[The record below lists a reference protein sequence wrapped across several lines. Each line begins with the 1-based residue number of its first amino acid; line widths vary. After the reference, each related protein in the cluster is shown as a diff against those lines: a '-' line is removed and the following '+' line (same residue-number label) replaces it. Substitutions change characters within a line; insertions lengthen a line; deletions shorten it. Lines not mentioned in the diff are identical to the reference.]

1 LDIVDFTRSPKRSQM
16 GSIDEVKMQNHNQ
29 NEIAHFTLPK
39 VGEHENDIQDAFYY
53 SSDRSIVAIA
63 DGASTSLW
71 PREWANL
78 LVEHFCDHNQDS
90 IAKISEGW
98 EEWLRPLQEEWRQH
112 SLKIKKDSTIPWYA
126 QGSREKDHGS
136 ATFVGLKFRPPN
148 QAGERIWEALAV
160 GDSCL
165 FQIKANSNELVTF
178 PLKKS
183 EQFTTV
189 TNCFHSLPEY
199 KSYPPVFTD
208 GLYEEGDIF
217 FLATDALA
225 EWIIKDCE
233 DRIYR
238 WKNLLS
244 VATQEEFSNFINQL
258 RDDKLIKN
266 DDTTLLRL
274 KVVIPGGEKTKPL
287 EPNQPKPNTHNCQ
300 PIVQKKY
307 GHLSNKIFK
316 KRVRLL
322 IFSALVIIAGIA
334 ISNIYKNQYFN
345 ANLGQNSPEN
355 KVLPSQSST
364 ATNSKIPDP
373 KNVPIYSADN
383 NNDRPIGYLF
393 DIDQISSTPK
403 LLYLWVLVE
412 FSYLDTTQNIIIIP
426 HKARSPLFPD
436 KEIKKLTPKDFLGV
450 LLPGTYSFTEPKNS
464 ATEPKNSATEPKKSA
479 TFNDQG
485 RWVKIQVRL
494 TK

>member
-1 LDIVDFTRSPKRSQM
+1 MP
-16 GSIDEVKMQNHNQ
+16 NHNQ

-39 VGEHENDIQDAFYY
+39 VGEHETDIQDAFDY

-71 PREWANL
+71 PREWANI
-78 LVEHFCDHNQDS
+78 LVEHFCRDNQDS
-90 IAKISEGW
+90 IDCIHQQW

-148 QAGERIWEALAV
+148 QTGERIWEALAV

-165 FQIKANSNELVTF
+165 FQIKAHSDELIAF
-178 PLKKS
+178 PLDKS

-233 DRIYR
+233 NRIYR
-238 WKNLLS
+238 WKNLIS

-274 KVVIPGGEKTKPL
+274 KVVIPQGI
-287 EPNQPKPNTHNCQ
+287 KPNSQNPNPQ
-300 PIVQKKY
+300 NFGDKNLQ
-307 GHLSNKIFK
+307 L
-316 KRVRLL
+316 
-322 IFSALVIIAGIA
+322 LVIILGIIA
-334 ISNIYKNQYFN
+334 VLGLTALVFRIKNQP
-345 ANLGQNSPEN
+345 NSN
-355 KVLPSQSST
+355 
-364 ATNSKIPDP
+364 TNVAQEKTTN
-373 KNVPIYSADN
+373 NVPINVKSATGGNLPSASASSYRSNYPELPIYSVESSESDK
-383 NNDRPIGYLF
+383 PIGYLF
-393 DIDQISSTPK
+393 KKPSEQDNSQS
-403 LLYLWVLVE
+403 LWVHVPKA
-412 FSYLDTTQNIIIIP
+412 YLNKIEETDRFIMTIP
-426 HKARSPLFPD
+426 VDATPLPLYIDKPEPKFLSPQ
-436 KEIKKLTPKDFLGV
+436 DFAGY
-450 LLPGTYSFTEPKNS
+450 LLPAQYSVFQPIES
-464 ATEPKNSATEPKKSA
+464 R
-479 TFNDQG
+479 TFKDA
-485 RWVKIQVRL
+485 RWVKVNFRWEN
-494 TK
+494 KGG